1 MSLATFYSKI
11 FGLGLFLGG
20 SLEVVL
26 VKSNYCMSLHS
37 LCVPTLGIHACF
49 NIDQMLA
56 ASEAKQRVKALEQE
70 KEDMERLKRIS
81 QPNQPVEEHT
91 NKE

>member
-1 MSLATFYSKI
+1 MSLATFYTKI

-20 SLEVVL
+20 ALEAVL
-26 VKSNYCMSLHS
+26 VKSNYY
-37 LCVPTLGIHACF
+37 
-49 NIDQMLA
+49 QMLA
-56 ASEAKQRVKALEQE
+56 ASEAKQRVKALEQV

-81 QPNQPVEEHT
+81 QPSPEVERT

>member
-1 MSLATFYSKI
+1 
-11 FGLGLFLGG
+11 
-20 SLEVVL
+20 
-26 VKSNYCMSLHS
+26 
-37 LCVPTLGIHACF
+37 
-49 NIDQMLA
+49 MLA

-81 QPNQPVEEHT
+81 QPNQQVEEHT

>member
-20 SLEVVL
+20 ALEVVL
-26 VKSNYCMSLHS
+26 VKSNYY
-37 LCVPTLGIHACF
+37 
-49 NIDQMLA
+49 QMLA
-56 ASEAKQRVKALEQE
+56 ASEAKQRFKALEQE

-81 QPNQPVEEHT
+81 HPNQQEPT